1 MENLTF
7 NLPMTLVLIIS
18 LGFLGYRLFKFM
30 HIPGGAITGSLLI
43 VAVFSSLG
51 LGWADIPSYYNTSFQ
66 VVLGIIMGCK
76 FSKETASSIKKL
88 VIPGLFVSAWMIGL
102 SLAMGVLLTKVTG
115 MDLGTALYGTTPGGL
130 SEMGILA
137 MANNMNVPV
146 VTLFQF
152 VRVIAV
158 YLSVPVIALKYYHR
172 EKKWTTDETA
182 ATMDKSKDGEKQKK
196 NVWCILASIAA
207 GAAGGFA
214 AKAAGVPVGGML
226 GAMAVVGILR
236 ILGVP
241 LAEPPKWLLIMGQ
254 IGLGGC
260 LGTTFTPEVLS
271 TLLGLI
277 VPTIVFSAVI
287 VLNGII
293 TGFLVHSIFGWDL
306 ITSLLASAAAGV
318 TQMSAIA
325 LDMDADAVTVGLLQA
340 LRFALI
346 MLLMPTLINH
356 IIV

>member
-7 NLPMTLVLIIS
+7 NVPMSLVLI
-18 LGFLGYRLFKFM
+18 LLLGYFGYRIFKLM

-51 LGWADIPSYYNTSFQ
+51 IGWADLPTYYSTSFQ
-66 VVLGIIMGCK
+66 VVLGIVMGCR
-76 FSKETASSIKKL
+76 FSKETVCSIKKL
-88 VIPGLFVSAWMIGL
+88 VVPGLFNSAWMIGL
-102 SLAMGVLLTKVTG
+102 SLAMGLLLTQVTG
-115 MDLGTALYGTTPGGL
+115 IDLGTALYGTSPGGL

-158 YLSVPVIALKYYHR
+158 YLSVPVVALKYYQR
-172 EKKWTTDETA
+172 EGKKASDETA
-182 ATMDKSKDGEKQKK
+182 AAMDMGKDVKKQNKK
-196 NVWCILASIAA
+196 VWSILASIAV

-214 AKAAGVPVGGML
+214 AKAVGVPVGGML
-226 GAMAVVGILR
+226 GAMAVVGLLR
-236 ILGVP
+236 IMGVP
-241 LAEPPKWLLIMGQ
+241 LAEPPKWLVILGQ
-254 IGLGGC
+254 IGLGGY

-271 TLLGLI
+271 TLLGLV
-277 VPTIVFSAVI
+277 VPTIAFSAVI
-287 VLNGII
+287 VLNGIV
-293 TGFLVHSIFGWDL
+293 TGIIVHRIFGWDL
-306 ITSLLASAAAGV
+306 ITSLLSSATAGV

-325 LDMDADAVTVGLLQA
+325 LDMDADAVTVGLMQV
-340 LRFALI
+340 LRFALV

-356 IIV
+356 IIA